1 MGHNHHHNH
10 SHTHQITK
18 DIRLAFFLN
27 LSFAILEIFGG
38 LWTNSL
44 AIVSDAVHDLG
55 DSVSLGLAWYLEK
68 YSHKKSDRA
77 FSYGYRRL
85 SSLAAL
91 INTLILFIGSLYVIS
106 QAIPRILNPEPTDA
120 QGMIL
125 FAILGVIVNGL
136 AMIRLVK
143 TSSLNARVVAWH
155 LLEDA
160 LGWVAVLLVSV
171 VLLFT
176 DFYIL
181 DPLLS
186 ILIAVYILYNAIANL
201 RQSLLLFL
209 QAVPEDLDL
218 HQLEQSIIA
227 LEKVNSLH
235 HTHIWSL
242 DGENHVLTTHVIV
255 ENDTTRDEIQ
265 GIKGAIRHLGEEL
278 NLEHITVEIEYLE
291 EYCQMRDSEPEAE
304 SYHEHV
310 HLSHE

>member
-1 MGHNHHHNH
+1 MGHNHNHNH
-10 SHTHQITK
+10 SHSHQITK
-18 DIRLAFFLN
+18 DIKLAFFLN

-68 YSHKKSDRA
+68 YSNKNSDLA

-91 INTLILFIGSLYVIS
+91 INILILFIGSLYVIS
-106 QAIPRILNPEPTDA
+106 QAIPRVLNPEPTDA
-120 QGMIL
+120 KGMIL
-125 FAILGVIVNGL
+125 FAALGIVVNGL
-136 AMIRLVK
+136 AMLRLAK
-143 TSSLNARVVAWH
+143 TSSLNGRVVAWH

-160 LGWVAVLLVSV
+160 LGWVAVLIVSV

-181 DPLLS
+181 DPILS

-201 RQSLLLFL
+201 RQTLLLFL
-209 QAVPEDLDL
+209 QAVPENIDL
-218 HQLEQSIIA
+218 HQLETSIIA
-227 LEKVNSLH
+227 LDKVDSLH

-242 DGENHVLTTHVIV
+242 DGEHHVLTTHIVI
-255 ENDTTRDEIQ
+255 ENNTTREQIL
-265 GIKGAIRHLGEEL
+265 GIKGAIKHLGDSL
-278 NLEHITVEIEYLE
+278 HLEHITVEVEYLN
-291 EYCQMRDSEPEAE
+291 
-304 SYHEHV
+304 EHCS
-310 HLSHE
+310 LR